1 MKIETLND
9 SNYHSWKIRIQH
21 VLALKDLEEFLEED
35 PPTET
40 AALPPWQKKDKKAR
54 AVIGLTL
61 SKRHARECTRIQV
74 CERNV
79 DCD

>member
-1 MKIETLND
+1 MESESNSMKIETLND

-40 AALPPWQKKDKKAR
+40 TA
-54 AVIGLTL
+54 
-61 SKRHARECTRIQV
+61 
-74 CERNV
+74 
-79 DCD
+79 